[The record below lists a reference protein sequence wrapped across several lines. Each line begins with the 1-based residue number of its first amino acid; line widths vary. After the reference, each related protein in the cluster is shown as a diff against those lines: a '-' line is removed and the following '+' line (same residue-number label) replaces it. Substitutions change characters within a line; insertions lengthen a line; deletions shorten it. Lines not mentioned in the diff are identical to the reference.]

1 MNSRFKIY
9 SDLFICLI
17 LATAILIVYWQV
29 RHYEFIYLD
38 DYLYVV
44 DNHNLQNAF
53 IFKGFT
59 WAFTTLH
66 AGFWQPLTWLSLM
79 LDYTL
84 YGMNAGGYHWT
95 NVLFHIANSILVFLV
110 LKQMTGA
117 RWQSGVVAA
126 LFALHPLHVE
136 SVAWVTERKDVLSG
150 FFWMLTMGMYAFY
163 VQRPAISRY
172 LLVLLVFT
180 LGLMTKPML
189 VTLPFV
195 LLLLDYW
202 PLKRIRIT
210 ISRLV
215 LEKIPFIVL
224 SILVN
229 VATFYAQR
237 HAGGLSSLDVIP
249 LHLRIANVLNSYVS
263 YIEKMVWPHN
273 LAIFYPYSD
282 VAQPLWQIILFGLF
296 ILFVGSI
303 VVYMLRGYPY
313 LAVGWFWYLGTL
325 VPVSGIVQ
333 TGGQAMADRFTYIP
347 LLGLFI
353 MIAWGIPDLIK
364 TWHYRKEFIS
374 IMTGTILVILTICT
388 WLQLQ
393 HWQNNRTIFKNAL
406 NVTKNNYVA
415 HSNMGSVLLKE
426 RRFNEAIVHFAET
439 IRIKPD
445 DVEACNNLGYAYI
458 FQGDLDRAT
467 FYFLEATRI
476 KPGHVKANNNLG
488 HVFLKQKRFNEAIN
502 RYREVLRIEPENAM
516 THNHIG
522 LAYAYQGDLDMATF
536 YFLEAIRLKPD
547 YADAHNNLGNLF
559 LSQKKFEAAQ
569 KQFQE
574 ALLFKPDFATAH
586 YNMGLVLIQSGDI
599 AGAIQRFRQVLRI
612 DPDNERAK
620 IYLSKALEIQQRLYQ
635 QQPAR

>member
-1 MNSRFKIY
+1 
-9 SDLFICLI
+9 
-17 LATAILIVYWQV
+17 
-29 RHYEFIYLD
+29 
-38 DYLYVV
+38 
-44 DNHNLQNAF
+44 
-53 IFKGFT
+53 FKGFT

-224 SILVN
+224 SILLS

-249 LHLRIANVLNSYVS
+249 LHLRTANALNSYVS

-282 VAQPLWQIILFGLF
+282 VAQPMWQTILFGLF

-303 VVYMLRGYPY
+303 VVYMLRSYPY

-393 HWQNNRTIFKNAL
+393 HWQNNRTIFENAL

-426 RRFNEAIVHFAET
+426 RRFNEAIVHFAEA

-476 KPGHVKANNNLG
+476 KPDHVKANNNLG

-502 RYREVLRIEPENAM
+502 QYREVLRVEPENAM

-522 LAYAYQGDLDMATF
+522 LAYAYQGDLDRATF

-599 AGAIQRFRQVLRI
+599 TGAIQRFRQALRI